1 MLEMSYNSYLVNF
14 FILQIYFN
22 IVNNYAL
29 LWVDSAISDKKTN
42 IDLHLFTIISK
53 TLKDLTNFK
62 TTSAPLFDLIIYMPV
77 AYM

>member
-1 MLEMSYNSYLVNF
+1 MSYNSYLVNF

-22 IVNNYAL
+22 IVNNYVL

-42 IDLHLFTIISK
+42 IDLHLFTIISN
-53 TLKDLTNFK
+53 TLEDLTDFK
-62 TTSAPLFDLIIYMPV
+62 TTSTPLFDLIIYMPV